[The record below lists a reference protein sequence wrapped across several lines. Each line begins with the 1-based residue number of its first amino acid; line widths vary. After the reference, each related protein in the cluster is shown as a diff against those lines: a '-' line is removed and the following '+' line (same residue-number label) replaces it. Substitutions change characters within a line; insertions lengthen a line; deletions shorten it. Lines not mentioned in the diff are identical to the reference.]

1 MPAPAPV
8 PGQPGDYRGYAMA
21 LASRSARRGG
31 AGRRWLLIGVV
42 ITLFV
47 LLIDASLQSR
57 SPGPGQQL
65 AAGAWVDRVLPI
77 VTTSTEEGQQ
87 VAAIWTNGLQTPA
100 TSLSSQLNQ
109 MAQGAEQAYQQV
121 AALRPP
127 ITAAAAA
134 GLLETCLLTRSE
146 AVKSLRDAL
155 VPVLLSG
162 AGPAGGTNGT
172 DPVLTSIQTAGDDL
186 QVSDQAY
193 LLFTHAL
200 PKVGVSM
207 PPSVWAADP
216 SPYQSG
222 AAQVFL
228 TSLRSALSTTPI
240 HALKIYSVT
249 TSPSAVSSQGG
260 SEVLPDSAAMSV
272 TVVVANVGNQAEK
285 DLTVTAS
292 IAPGG
297 SSSSVR
303 DFIDLTPGRA
313 NTVEGMGPLTPPQGV
328 PVTLTVTVT
337 PPAGSPT
344 ATVTQT
350 QTFTMPGGASSTTTT
365 APAGASSS
373 TSTTTG
379 GAPTSTTT
387 G

>member
-1 MPAPAPV
+1 
-8 PGQPGDYRGYAMA
+8 MA

-42 ITLFV
+42 VTLFV

-65 AAGAWVDRVLPI
+65 AAGAWIDRVLPI

-100 TSLSSQLNQ
+100 TSLSAQLNQ
-109 MAQGAEQAYQQV
+109 IAQGAQQAYQQV
-121 AALRPP
+121 AALRAPV
-127 ITAAAAA
+127 TAAAAA

-146 AVKSLRDAL
+146 AISALRNAL
-155 VPVLLSG
+155 IPVLLSG
-162 AGPAGGTNGT
+162 AGPPGGTNGA
-172 DPVLTSIQTAGDDL
+172 DPVLTAIETAGDDL

-193 LLFTHAL
+193 LLFTRAL
-200 PKVGVSM
+200 PKLGVTM
-207 PPSVWAADP
+207 PASAWAADP

-228 TSLRSALSTTPI
+228 TSLRSSLSTTPI
-240 HALKIYSVT
+240 HELKIYSIT
-249 TSPSAVSSQGG
+249 TSPAAVSSQGG
-260 SEVLPDSAAMSV
+260 TEVLPDAADMAV
-272 TVVVANVGNQAEK
+272 TVVVADVGNQPEK

-303 DFIDLTPGRA
+303 DFVDLTPGQA
-313 NTVEGMGPLTPPQGV
+313 HTIEGMGPLTPPQGV
-328 PVTLTVTVT
+328 TVTLTVTVT

-350 QTFTMPGGASSTTTT
+350 QMFMMPGPTPVTTTTTTTTVPGGTTTTTATSSTTT
-365 APAGASSS
+365 G
-373 TSTTTG
+373 
-379 GAPTSTTT
+379 
-387 G
+387 

>member
-1 MPAPAPV
+1 
-8 PGQPGDYRGYAMA
+8 MA

-42 ITLFV
+42 VTLFV

-87 VAAIWTNGLQTPA
+87 VAAIWTNGLQIPA
-100 TSLSSQLNQ
+100 ATLSAQLNQ
-109 MAQGAEQAYQQV
+109 IAQGAQQAYQQV
-121 AALRPP
+121 AALHAPV
-127 ITAAAAA
+127 TAAAAA

-146 AVKSLRDAL
+146 AVASLRNAL
-155 VPVLLSG
+155 IPVLLSG
-162 AGPAGGTNGT
+162 AGPPGGTNGA
-172 DPVLTSIQTAGDDL
+172 DPVLTAIQTAGDDL

-193 LLFTHAL
+193 LLFTRAL
-200 PKVGVSM
+200 PKLGVTM
-207 PPSVWAADP
+207 PPSAWAADP
-216 SPYQSG
+216 SPYQSS
-222 AAQVFL
+222 AAEVFL
-228 TSLRSALSTTPI
+228 TSLRSSLSTTPI
-240 HALKIYSVT
+240 HELKIYSIT
-249 TSPSAVSSQGG
+249 TSPAAVSSQGG
-260 SEVLPDSAAMSV
+260 TEVLPDAAAMSV
-272 TVVVANVGNQAEK
+272 TVVVADVGNQSEK
-285 DLTVTAS
+285 NLTVTAS

-303 DFIDLTPGRA
+303 DFVDLTPGQA
-313 NTVEGMGPLTPPQGV
+313 NTIEGMGPLTPPQGV

-350 QTFTMPGGASSTTTT
+350 QIFMMPGATPVTTTT
-365 APAGASSS
+365 VPAGTTTTTTTST

-379 GAPTSTTT
+379 
-387 G
+387 